1 MEGVVQY
8 CLAPLRE
15 GKTTHAVPSI
25 AHRAKTSRQLF
36 PGLAVIRRASD
47 SIQIVRV
54 CYYLGPHAYRAPTPL
69 TQYADEQV
77 YTLLIYPY

>member
-1 MEGVVQY
+1 MSSSVTRGENNT
-8 CLAPLRE
+8 C
-15 GKTTHAVPSI
+15 S
-25 AHRAKTSRQLF
+25 AKHSPPRQDLSTAF